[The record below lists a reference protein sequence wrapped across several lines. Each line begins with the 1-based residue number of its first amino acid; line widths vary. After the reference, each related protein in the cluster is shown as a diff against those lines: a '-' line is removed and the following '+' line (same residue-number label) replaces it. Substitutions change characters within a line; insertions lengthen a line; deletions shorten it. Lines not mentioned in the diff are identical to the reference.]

1 MEFDLAEAVAEIE
14 AEHPPIVIRAGAQTF
29 KVLPPQLWPDE
40 AVELATID
48 PVGAARAVMPDG
60 YDDFVD
66 AGGSAAVLMQ
76 IVNKTVGES
85 GSVLASLGKSSTRGG
100 SSKRTAKPSSTTV

>member
-76 IVNKTVGES
+76 IVNKTVGD
-85 GSVLASLGKSSTRGG
+85 LGKSSTRGG

>member
-60 YDDFVD
+60 YDYFVD

-76 IVNKTVGES
+76 IVNKTVGDGELL
-85 GSVLASLGKSSTRGG
+85 GLGKSSTRGG